1 MFDYQFLG
9 MVAVVL
15 AVVTRGSLLPVVVV
29 TAFIGL
35 VILGCEAAI
44 RWYRRRHPTP
54 PRRMHQAPAGPSGG
68 ELSRWMAAVERILGS
83 PE

>member
-1 MFDYQFLG
+1 
-9 MVAVVL
+9 
-15 AVVTRGSLLPVVVV
+15 VVV

-35 VILGCEAAI
+35 VTLACETTVK
-44 RWYRRRHPTP
+44 WYRRRHPRP
-54 PRRMHQAPAGPSGG
+54 PRRIRHAAVAGPSRG

>member
-9 MVAVVL
+9 LVAVVL

-35 VILGCEAAI
+35 VTLACETAM
-44 RWYRRRHPTP
+44 RWYRRRHPAP
-54 PRRMHQAPAGPSGG
+54 PRRMHRAAAGPSGG

>member
-1 MFDYQFLG
+1 MLDYQFLG
-9 MVAVVL
+9 LVAVVL

-35 VILGCEAAI
+35 VTLACETTT
-44 RWYRRRHPTP
+44 RWYRHRHPRP
-54 PRRMHQAPAGPSGG
+54 PRRMHQAAAGSSGG